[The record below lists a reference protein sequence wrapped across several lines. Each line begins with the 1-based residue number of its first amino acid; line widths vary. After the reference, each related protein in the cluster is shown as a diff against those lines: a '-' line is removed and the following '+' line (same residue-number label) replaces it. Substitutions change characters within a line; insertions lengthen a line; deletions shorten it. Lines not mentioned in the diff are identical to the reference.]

1 MTAKIGNRIKNI
13 RTSLNLKQ
21 KEFSKKLNIA
31 ASSLSEIETGRY
43 SPGLDVIITLAKEF
57 DVDLYYLLMG
67 EGEMFI
73 SPDLLSITRLKE
85 YAFNTEQV
93 RDFLYYF
100 QRSTTLQY
108 SILSHFSGMM
118 TEKKSTILKE
128 TKKYEE
134 DKGAS
139 K

>member
-1 MTAKIGNRIKNI
+1 MKDIGNRIKAI
-13 RTSLNLKQ
+13 RKTLNLKQ

-31 ASSLSEIETGRY
+31 TSSLSEIETGRY
-43 SPGLDVIITLAKEF
+43 SPGLDVIVILAKEF

-85 YAFNTEQV
+85 YEAKPEHI
-93 RDFLYYF
+93 REFLYYF

-108 SILSHFSGMM
+108 SSLSHYSSQM
-118 TEKKSTILKE
+118 TKDKETILKE
-128 TKKYEE
+128 AKKTK
-134 DKGAS
+134 
-139 K
+139 